1 MKLQMNKSK
10 KNLTYSNKELRDMLK
25 GAVESKVVMEI
36 MEGLM
41 NDDDV
46 YERAINIL
54 MDLDYDFL
62 AGPTDQEIEA
72 GEKQMLLGAR
82 MYKYGKSEGARRY
95 GKTILRHQGIE
106 GDNDAYFDG
115 D

>member
-54 MDLDYDFL
+54 MYL
-62 AGPTDQEIEA
+62 DQEIEA